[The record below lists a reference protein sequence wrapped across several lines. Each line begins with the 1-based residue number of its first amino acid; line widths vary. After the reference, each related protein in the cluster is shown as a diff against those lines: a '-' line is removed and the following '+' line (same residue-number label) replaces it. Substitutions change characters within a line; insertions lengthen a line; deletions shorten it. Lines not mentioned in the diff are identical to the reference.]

1 MKAAA
6 EAIDY
11 TDHLRKMRQANLDNR
26 LDAREQ
32 INLADVVVW
41 NDQPKTFS
49 VFQQEPVDKPVRP
62 VMKNPWDDERK
73 SSPIKPIIKEKNSSS
88 KKQKVNFYIPPE
100 EPEALEES
108 KLTIPEDNK
117 LAGLNEMLKKR

>member
-1 MKAAA
+1 
-6 EAIDY
+6 
-11 TDHLRKMRQANLDNR
+11 
-26 LDAREQ
+26 
-32 INLADVVVW
+32 
-41 NDQPKTFS
+41 
-49 VFQQEPVDKPVRP
+49 
-62 VMKNPWDDERK
+62 MKNPWDDERK

-108 KLTIPEDNK
+108 KLTIPGDNK